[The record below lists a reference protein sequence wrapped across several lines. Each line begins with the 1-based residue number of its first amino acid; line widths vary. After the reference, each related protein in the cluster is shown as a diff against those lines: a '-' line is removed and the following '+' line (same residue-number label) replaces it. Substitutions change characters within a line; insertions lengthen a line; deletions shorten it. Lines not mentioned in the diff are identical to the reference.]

1 MHRSGGANNLLE
13 KQVNSLILPK
23 DIGTKSLKSGSAS
36 TGRDLNTLVDLYSN
50 TCSECLKPFSAL
62 PNHGLHHDCKSLI
75 YGIPKPPKEPDSNI
89 YTFPLLY

>member
-36 TGRDLNTLVDLYSN
+36 TGSYLNTLVDLYSN